1 MKTNTKSDFCLKLIN
16 FITIAVLFVACIYF
30 KDEKSDLF
38 ALEYFFSTDF
48 PVTAITQNQQ
58 TLFQV
63 IKFLGAIIGL
73 LSLCRVQVAL
83 HPPVKFLSIALIVC
97 AALLGVLGAL
107 LNHMMIVNFVPALI
121 LCFESLLLSKL
132 SQK

>member
-1 MKTNTKSDFCLKLIN
+1 MKTNIKANFYLKLTN
-16 FITIAVLFVACIYF
+16 FITIALLFVVCIYF

-38 ALEYFFSTDF
+38 ALGYFFSTDF

-63 IKFLGAIIGL
+63 IKFVGAIIGL

-83 HPPVKFLSIALIVC
+83 HPPVKVLSITLIVC
-97 AALLGVLGAL
+97 AVLFGILAAL

-121 LCFESLLLSKL
+121 LCCESLLLSKL